1 MKFQRLCVAALMGG
15 AGLFCLVSAAHAAEL
30 SPTVTIE
37 GIDRNSLRSEMRELS
52 DLASAENT
60 YNSLAAIRRAGKA
73 DAGRIVQALTS
84 KGFYAA
90 RVEPLYRRAG
100 AEVAVTFEV
109 FTGDRFTISRYAIQ
123 YTDKQDVSR
132 PRQFADAGIKTAG
145 NPDGKVLQGHLTSL
159 VTWLQENGF
168 PAATPTQHYVQAN
181 FETGNAIAIYEIS
194 SGPKAVFGKVVV
206 DGAEQTEPGFIER
219 YVTWEAGTTYR
230 RSKTASYRDALVETG
245 LFREVSV
252 NPQKPL
258 ADGTVDILV
267 TVSERKRRTVGAG
280 VSFATDV
287 GAGVQLFWENRNL
300 FGRANRLSTRL
311 TVTAPEQ
318 ELAVTASRP
327 YPSLPGSLNGTFS
340 IRNEISDAFEAQTIE
355 LGSALS
361 RFWFDRR
368 LEVSGGVGM
377 NYSQIEDGGIEDTF
391 FYFTLPANIA
401 WNSDNDVLNP
411 TTGFRTA
418 LTVTPYIGDVN
429 FIQAK
434 LTGAS
439 RRVFGEDGRYTLAGR
454 GAIGSS
460 FGIDRDD
467 IPATERFFAGGGGSV
482 RGFAFQEAGPLDAVL
497 DPIGGAS
504 LVEANIEGR
513 VRVREKVQV
522 AAFVD
527 AGTVSESQFPDFS
540 EEVLVG
546 AGLGARYLTPIGPL
560 RVDVATPLNGRET
573 DDPIQFYIALG
584 QPF

>member
-1 MKFQRLCVAALMGG
+1 MLFYLVAPA
-15 AGLFCLVSAAHAAEL
+15 FAAEL
-30 SPTVTIE
+30 TTTVTID
-37 GIDRNSLRSEMRELS
+37 GIDRNSLRAELRELS
-52 DLASAENT
+52 ALASTEKA
-60 YNSLAAIRRAGKA
+60 YNSLAAVRRAGEA
-73 DAGRIVQALTS
+73 DARNILQALTS
-84 KGFYAA
+84 KGYYAA
-90 RVEPLYRRAG
+90 RVEPLYRRASS
-100 AEVAVTFEV
+100 EVDVTFDV
-109 FTGDRFTISRYAIQ
+109 ITGERFTISRYAIQ
-123 YTDKQDVSR
+123 YTDKQNVER
-132 PRQFADAGIKTAG
+132 PDQLTDADIKATG
-145 NPDGKVLQGHLTSL
+145 NPDGKVLQGHATSL

-168 PAATPTQHYVQAN
+168 PAAASRQHYVQAN
-181 FETGNAIAIYEIS
+181 FETGEAIAVYEIS
-194 SGPKAVFGKVVV
+194 SGPKATFGNIVV
-206 DGAEQTEPGFIER
+206 DGTEQTEADFIER
-219 YVTWEAGTTYR
+219 YVTWDRGTIYQ

-258 ADGTVDILV
+258 EDGSVDILV

-280 VSFATDV
+280 LSFATDV

-300 FGRANRLSTRL
+300 FGRANRISTRL
-311 TVTAPEQ
+311 TMTAPEQ

-361 RFWFDRR
+361 RFWFDRM
-368 LEVSGGVGM
+368 LEVSGGVGL
-377 NYSQIEDGGIEDTF
+377 NYSQIEDSGIEETF
-391 FYFTLPANIA
+391 FYFTLPANIS
-401 WNSDNDVLNP
+401 WNSDDDLLNP

-418 LTVTPYIGDVN
+418 LTVTPYVGDVN

-439 RRVFGEDGRYTLAGR
+439 RRVFGQDGRYTLAGR

-460 FGIDRDD
+460 FGIDRDE

-482 RGFAFQEAGPLDAVL
+482 RGFAFQEAGPLDTVL

-504 LVEANIEGR
+504 LVEANFEGR
-513 VRVREKVQV
+513 VRVREKLQL